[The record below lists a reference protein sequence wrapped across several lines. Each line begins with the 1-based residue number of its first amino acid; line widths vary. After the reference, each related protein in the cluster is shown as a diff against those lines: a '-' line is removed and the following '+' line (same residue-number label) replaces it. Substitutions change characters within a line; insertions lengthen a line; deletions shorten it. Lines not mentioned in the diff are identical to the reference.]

1 MQLLEVRWVWPGRDC
16 GHLVADPQQAGRQ
29 VQAAAAAAAASA
41 GQQRN
46 PKLLMQVGTLPTA
59 V

>member
-16 GHLVADPQQAGRQ
+16 GRLVADPQQAGRQ
-29 VQAAAAAAAASA
+29 VQAAAAAAAFA
-41 GQQRN
+41 GQQRD
-46 PKLLMQVGTLPTA
+46 PKLLTQVGTLPTA

>member
-1 MQLLEVRWVWPGRDC
+1 MQLLEVRWVWPDRDFGR
-16 GHLVADPQQAGRQ
+16 LVADPQQAGRR
-29 VQAAAAAAAASA
+29 AAAAASA

-46 PKLLMQVGTLPTA
+46 PKLLTQVGTLPTA

>member
-29 VQAAAAAAAASA
+29 VQAAAAAAASA